1 MILKAR
7 QLFEFLL
14 MQKTGFKCQIFY
26 VIQMGSR
33 RKKWKRQKY
42 LFGKI
47 YHKKSHIE
55 QSYEIRQST

>member
-1 MILKAR
+1 
-7 QLFEFLL
+7 
-14 MQKTGFKCQIFY
+14 MQKTGFKCQTFY